1 MELWYMKVLKYINNY
16 NNKVNYLF
24 YYFLDIFVTIV
35 DLFCL
40 KPID

>member
-1 MELWYMKVLKYINNY
+1 MKVLKYINNY
-16 NNKVNYLF
+16 NNKVNHIF
-24 YYFLDIFVTIV
+24 YYFLDIFVRVV